1 MVSWAV
7 QIADVGNAR
16 LNDQERADVEDVFKK
31 ALKIRED
38 ELKSWSTR
46 HQACSTGNA
55 ARVSCRPLWGAS
67 CKS

>member
-1 MVSWAV
+1 VTGK

-38 ELKSWSTR
+38 ELKS
-46 HQACSTGNA
+46 
-55 ARVSCRPLWGAS
+55 
-67 CKS
+67 